1 MQNSWGTRGSWPAW
15 PRGGSR
21 LARSMAA
28 LWTGG
33 GRGGPPVH
41 GGPGGGAGRRGPGPW
56 WTWSCGDRAAVHGGP
71 RAGAGRA
78 QAHAAGQAGPR
89 RRAMAG
95 RGELSA
101 AALQCT
107 ESRAKGTGGRGST
120 RQARWRAYLRET
132 TTAKRSS
139 TAAALGVFR
148 RRRESRRNRAR
159 VSRGSEWRLGLLG
172 TRAGELRRY
181 L

>member
-1 MQNSWGTRGSWPAW
+1 MGLFAKQQGHAW
-15 PRGGSR
+15 ELAGLATWRLAAGPVHGGAVDRGGG
-21 LARSMAA
+21 AVVHRSMVDRGEA
-28 LWTGG
+28 
-33 GRGGPPVH
+33 RGGVGRVH
-41 GGPGGGAGRRGPGPW
+41 GGPG
-56 WTWSCGDRAAVHGGP
+56 
-71 RAGAGRA
+71 RAGTEPRSMV
-78 QAHAAGQAGPR
+78 AHAAGQAGPR